1 MTLTKDDDTP
11 LERAYVR
18 HEARKRAARALLLP
32 EYQLTPI
39 MTEKEYK
46 DQDKCFV
53 TPEQARHEIEPN
65 VVYKDG
71 KQIKFLLLPKA
82 ISAAAWL
89 TAHVAAMA
97 SKPKKG
103 SRRAPNAQVHGRKLT
118 LGWID
123 LGLPNYN
130 NMRTAP
136 TLEYPELVA
145 ALWPLLH
152 DMDTLMDQNIPLY
165 HDYAWQCA
173 MNAIRPED
181 ERDDLS
187 RVIDSAKYRQYLE
200 YVAQHPE
207 EDEGIEYPLNY
218 IPPLDPDPDRVRV
231 INPLAIVENLDAWGR
246 TYTLRGTP
254 FSTIEFN
261 RNIVFQSH
269 EDGNNVE
276 GTCVCITTLG
286 FYAGGR
292 LVFPRYGYSA
302 ELEPRDLLICDNNHE
317 QHGNLGPIVG
327 DRYSVVAFLHNSV
340 MGRADEDIL
349 NVKTGT

>member
-32 EYQLTPI
+32 ERQLTPI

-46 DQDKCFV
+46 DQNRCFV
-53 TPEQARHEIEPN
+53 TPEQARYEIEPN

-71 KQIKFLLLPKA
+71 DQIKFLLLPKA
-82 ISAAAWL
+82 ISEAAWL
-89 TAHVAAMA
+89 KAHVAAMA

-103 SRRAPNAQVHGRKLT
+103 SRRAANAQVHGRKLT
-118 LGWID
+118 IGWIN
-123 LGLPNYN
+123 LKLPNYW

-136 TLEYPELVA
+136 TLEHPELVA

-152 DMDTLMDQNIPLY
+152 DMDTAMDQNIPHY
-165 HDYAWQCA
+165 YDYAWQCA
-173 MNAIRPED
+173 MRAMRSED

-187 RVIDSAKYRQYLE
+187 RVNNSAKYREYLE

-207 EDEGIEYPLNY
+207 ADEAIEYPLNY
-218 IPPLDPDPDRVRV
+218 TPPLDPDPDRVRV
-231 INPLAIVENLDAWGR
+231 TNPLAIVENLDPWDW

-261 RNIVFQSH
+261 HNIVFKSH
-269 EDGNNVE
+269 EDGSNVE
-276 GTCVCITTLG
+276 GTCVCIATLG
-286 FYAGGR
+286 SFAGGR

-302 ELEPRDLLICDNNHE
+302 LLENRDLLICDNNHE
-317 QHGNLGPIVG
+317 MHGNLGPIVG
-327 DRYSVVAFLHNSV
+327 DRYSVVAFLHDSV
-340 MGRADEDIL
+340 MNRVPVTD
-349 NVKTGT
+349 